1 MEAQNEQALFPVER
15 IGYAGLPATLGNKL
29 ARIRS
34 LYEAWW
40 NERREVVTEPLS
52 NWHD

>member
-1 MEAQNEQALFPVER
+1 MEVQNDQPLFPVER

-29 ARIRS
+29 ARMHS
-34 LYEAWW
+34 LYETWW
-40 NERREVVTEPLS
+40 DEHREVAPKPLS